1 MATCVIWCVK
11 MLFWHLV
18 FISIVLIVTVVWG
31 YVRCGGASPE
41 DVYQTHL
48 GTMMMDKEV
57 ISAGYLIGC

>member
-1 MATCVIWCVK
+1 

-57 ISAGYLIGC
+57 IGAGYLIGC